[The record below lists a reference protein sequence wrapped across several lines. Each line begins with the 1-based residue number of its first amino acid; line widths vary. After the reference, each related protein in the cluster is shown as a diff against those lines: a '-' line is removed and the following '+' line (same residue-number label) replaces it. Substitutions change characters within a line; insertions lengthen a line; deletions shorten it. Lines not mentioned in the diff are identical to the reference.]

1 MEFILKSPSI
11 TVTLVPAIAVLAS
24 CLTETSNKYQQ
35 LLDDPESYAF
45 CTEAGR
51 SMRHLARRYSKVLAA
66 ALIYQVNTEND
77 EGNSS
82 SE

>member
-1 MEFILKSPSI
+1 MKSPSI

-35 LLDDPESYAF
+35 LLDDPESYPF

-66 ALIYQVNTEND
+66 ALIYQVNTD
-77 EGNSS
+77 EDSSS
-82 SE
+82 SEETLDV

>member
-1 MEFILKSPSI
+1 MKSSSI

-24 CLTETSNKYQQ
+24 CLTETSAKYQQ

-66 ALIYQVNTEND
+66 ALIYQVND
-77 EGNSS
+77 EDNSS
-82 SE
+82 E

>member
-1 MEFILKSPSI
+1 MKSPSI

-35 LLDDPESYAF
+35 LLSDPESYPF
-45 CTEAGR
+45 CCEAGR

-66 ALIYQVNTEND
+66 ALIYQVNTD
-77 EGNSS
+77 EDNSS